1 MGGGSPPVVP
11 KQHKAIIYDNP
22 GAVSTKVVDID
33 TPTPGPGEVLV
44 NLYAWFSIDVIEHS

>member
-1 MGGGSPPVVP
+1 MVP